1 MRRATKIATFSLKTM
16 KHTELGDKIF
26 EKCRHID
33 ASCLYINISP
43 STSQYKLQ
51 YQLYERSEEHNV

>member
-26 EKCRHID
+26 EKIQAYRR
-33 ASCLYINISP
+33 
-43 STSQYKLQ
+43 KLLV
-51 YQLYERSEEHNV
+51 Y